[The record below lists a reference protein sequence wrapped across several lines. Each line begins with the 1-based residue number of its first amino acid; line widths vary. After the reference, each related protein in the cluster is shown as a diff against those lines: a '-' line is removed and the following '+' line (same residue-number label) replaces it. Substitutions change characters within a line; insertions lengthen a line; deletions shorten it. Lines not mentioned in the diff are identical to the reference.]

1 MKRFLGLLL
10 GFGLIASL
18 SLSSRPAAAAQDETS
33 GDFAVRVLDTVERWR
48 GGTSSPLEDA
58 LRVKLERLSAAEQG
72 GSAGGFEAPPDA
84 QEGPRPADDDSQFN
98 ALKELMQKMT
108 PLERVKA
115 GVWFLVIRPNTSHRD
130 DVTRMIDQQA
140 TALSAAQ
147 QAEFSD
153 YMSVRKSL
161 AAASWGKRADRWQ
174 AYSKEKANGSFAD
187 LAKREVQH
195 IQSLQA
201 DASTE
206 KKKGAS
212 RFFVKIGIVAIVLA
226 LVAVIIFG
234 AAK

>member
-10 GFGLIASL
+10 GFGLIASM
-18 SLSSRPAAAAQDETS
+18 SVSSRPAAAAQDETS

-48 GGTSSPLEDA
+48 GGSSSPLEDA
-58 LRVKLERLSAAEQG
+58 LRVKLEKLSAAEQG

-147 QAEFSD
+147 QAEFHD
-153 YMSVRKSL
+153 YMGVRKSL
-161 AAASWGKRADRWQ
+161 AAASWGKRADKWEEY
-174 AYSKEKANGSFAD
+174 AKTKANGSFAD

-201 DASTE
+201 DASSE